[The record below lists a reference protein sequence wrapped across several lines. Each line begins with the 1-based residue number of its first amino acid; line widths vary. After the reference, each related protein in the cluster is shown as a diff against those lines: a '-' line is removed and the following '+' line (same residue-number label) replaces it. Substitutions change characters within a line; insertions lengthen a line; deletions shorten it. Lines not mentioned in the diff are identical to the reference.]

1 MTTTTSVLAPI
12 VIIDPTVMDGRVVR
26 WYTSAAAAERGRE
39 LVSAS
44 RNGVS
49 SDAMVRTDQAADLAD
64 LVRVAGQVA
73 ELLVRGR
80 DVSDLATHRRPFMRG
95 PIEPIQEV
103 TP

>member
-1 MTTTTSVLAPI
+1 VSTATSTLAPV

-26 WYTSAAAAERGRE
+26 WYTSASAAERGRE

-44 RNGVS
+44 RNGIS
-49 SDAMVRTDQAADLAD
+49 TDAMVRSDEADELAD

-73 ELLVRGR
+73 DLLVRGR

-95 PIEPIQEV
+95 AIEPIQQV
-103 TP
+103 TS